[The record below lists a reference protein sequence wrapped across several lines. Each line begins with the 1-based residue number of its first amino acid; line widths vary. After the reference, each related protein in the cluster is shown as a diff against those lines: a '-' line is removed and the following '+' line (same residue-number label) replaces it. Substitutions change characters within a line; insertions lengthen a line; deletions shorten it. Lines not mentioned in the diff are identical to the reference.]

1 MSRFEEKKIE
11 GNEERTRK
19 TRTKNREEREEQG
32 TRVRRTSG
40 RIRGAWDGP
49 AATLLSS
56 LRRGGAGRYRSGR
69 RVTGREDGSRATGG
83 SSRLAVCR

>member
-56 LRRGGAGRYRSGR
+56 LRRGGRGVTGQGGASQVERTGHGR
-69 RVTGREDGSRATGG
+69 REGPQG
-83 SSRLAVCR
+83 